1 MIEQLVLEE
10 SRIGKFNNYDR
21 MYQYY
26 VKKGFELV
34 KSKIPKYVD
43 EKTTKEQMS
52 FLEDE
57 LEYTIQKHFT
67 DVILPK
73 EE

>member
-1 MIEQLVLEE
+1 
-10 SRIGKFNNYDR
+10 
-21 MYQYY
+21 MYQHY

-34 KSKIPKYVD
+34 RSKIPKYVD
-43 EKTTKEQMS
+43 EKTIKDQMS
-52 FLEDE
+52 LLEDE

-73 EE
+73 EEEYLLKEVLSKELEKS